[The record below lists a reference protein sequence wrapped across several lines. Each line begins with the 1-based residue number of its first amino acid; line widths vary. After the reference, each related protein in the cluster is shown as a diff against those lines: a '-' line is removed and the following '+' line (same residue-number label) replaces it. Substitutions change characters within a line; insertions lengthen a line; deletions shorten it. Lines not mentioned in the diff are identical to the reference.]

1 MPRPA
6 TGQVVYDKRRKQP
19 VYGLRFRAYGK
30 RHYLTL
36 GTKQEGW
43 NHEKAEVELANIIAD
58 VRRGIWQPPAPEV
71 PDEAPREI
79 PTFHVFATEWF
90 NRQKLEGGRRGNGL
104 APKSQSDLDWRL
116 SVHLLPAFASRRL
129 DQITVEDIDRYRSA
143 KVAEARAIQKAA
155 AEGKPILREHVNK
168 HGRAFK
174 RPAQALSATSINKT
188 ITTLSA
194 ILEAAVEYELIP
206 RNPARGRRRRLPAT
220 SPPRSWLDRADHI
233 SALLDAATQLDVEAR
248 TQRGQR
254 RALLATLIFAGLRI
268 SEALSLR
275 WRDVDLARGTIAVRA
290 SKTDAGVRTVNI
302 LPVLRDELLDYRA
315 RGSGHATAL
324 VFGTAT
330 GAQHSQSNVRTRI
343 LKRAAKIANEGL
355 AKHGT
360 EPLPARLTPHS
371 MRRTFA
377 SLLFARNE
385 PPPYVMAQM
394 GHTTPNLTL
403 AIYARCM
410 DRRDGE
416 PARLKALIEGRE
428 WAALGSNGDISE
440 SETSGARTA
449 SGGKTAQRSG

>member
-36 GTKQEGW
+36 GTTQDGW
-43 NHEKAEVELANIIAD
+43 SREKAQVELANVLAD

-71 PDEAPREI
+71 PDEALREI
-79 PTFHVFATEWF
+79 PTFHAFATEWF

-104 APKSQSDLDWRL
+104 ATKSQNDLDWRL
-116 SVHLLPAFASRRL
+116 SVHLLPAFASKRL

-143 KVAEARAIQKAA
+143 KVAEARAIEKAA
-155 AEGKPILREHVNK
+155 AEGQPIVKEHIDR

-174 RPAQALSATSINKT
+174 RPARALSASSINKT
-188 ITTLSA
+188 IITLSA
-194 ILEAAVEYELIP
+194 ILESAAEYELIP

-220 SPPRSWLDRADHI
+220 PPPRSWLDRADHI
-233 SALLDAATQLDVEAR
+233 SSLLDAAAQLDTDAR
-248 TQRGQR
+248 TGRGQR
-254 RALLATLIFAGLRI
+254 RALLAILTFAGLRI
-268 SEALSLR
+268 DEALSLR

-315 RGSGHATAL
+315 RSTAHATAL
-324 VFGTAT
+324 AFGTAT
-330 GAQHSQSNVRTRI
+330 GAQHSQSNVRNRI
-343 LKRAAKIANEGL
+343 LLRAVEIANGAL
-355 AKHGT
+355 TKSGI
-360 EPLPARLTPHS
+360 EPLPPHLTPHS
-371 MRRTFA
+371 LRRTFA
-377 SLLFARNE
+377 SLLFALGE
-385 PPPYVMAQM
+385 TPPYVMAQM

-416 PARLKALIEGRE
+416 PERLKALVEGRE
-428 WAALGSNGDISE
+428 WAALGSSGDINELGASE
-440 SETSGARTA
+440 SQTSRRGETA
-449 SGGKTAQRSG
+449 